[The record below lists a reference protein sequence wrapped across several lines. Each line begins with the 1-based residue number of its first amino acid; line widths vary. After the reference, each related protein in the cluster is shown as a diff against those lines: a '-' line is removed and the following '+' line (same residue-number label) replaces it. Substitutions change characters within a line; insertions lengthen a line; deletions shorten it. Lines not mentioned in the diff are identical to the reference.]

1 MKKNLGFILLSLASL
16 LMLSGCDISKG
27 STTLLS
33 DDSNTTQ
40 ILSRTIIFE
49 ENGGTNVDDITISV
63 DNEIQIPE
71 NPTKTGYTFAGWYSD
86 LELSSV
92 FNFNSL
98 PDEDITLY
106 AKWLVNSYTVTF
118 ETNGGSIINLITQD
132 YDTDLIEP
140 AEPTKIGCI
149 FDGWYS
155 DSNLI
160 TSYHFTTV
168 PAENITVYA
177 KWILAV
183 ADDVSDYSFYLLE
196 DDTYQIS
203 RYNGSNSKVVIPSF
217 YLGKPVTVI
226 GYNAFY
232 GNETITNIY
241 FQKDSQLIR
250 IDTQAFQKCKNLST
264 ITIPPTFTSIGANV
278 FGSCWNLRRVTFP
291 SSILYIDQYIFQDCL
306 SLESISVEGDN
317 QFYISENGVLFDKQK
332 TLLISYP
339 AKKNDTTF
347 QLPSSI
353 VEISGYAFNNNH
365 FITEIIFDT
374 NSQLL
379 TIDVGAFL
387 NCSNL
392 QDIIFPDTLTSIG
405 QSSFAGCSSLE
416 VITITENIS
425 AIYGNPF
432 PDCSSLTSINVD
444 EDNQNFTAI
453 NKVLFDKQVTNLIG
467 YPAGL
472 KSASYEVPSTVTS
485 IGIMAFAKCVNLKNI
500 SIPNSVTTIG
510 GSAFYGC
517 TNLTTVIISVNVEIM
532 GYWVFDDCAAL
543 TIYTE
548 HLAKPNGWSDVWN
561 PDNLPVN
568 WGYDSND

>member
-1 MKKNLGFILLSLASL
+1 
-16 LMLSGCDISKG
+16 MLSGCDISKG

-49 ENGGTNVDDITISV
+49 ENGGTNVDDITIFV

-92 FNFNSL
+92 FNFDSL

-241 FQKDSQLIR
+241 FQKDSQLTR

-264 ITIPPTFTSIGANV
+264 ITIPPTVTSIGANV
-278 FGSCWNLRRVTFP
+278 FGSCWNLRSVTFP

-467 YPAGL
+467 YPGGL
-472 KSASYEVPSTVTS
+472 TSTSYEVPSTVTS

-517 TNLTTVIISVNVEIM
+517 TNLTTIIISVNVEVM

-568 WGYDSND
+568 WGYDSSD